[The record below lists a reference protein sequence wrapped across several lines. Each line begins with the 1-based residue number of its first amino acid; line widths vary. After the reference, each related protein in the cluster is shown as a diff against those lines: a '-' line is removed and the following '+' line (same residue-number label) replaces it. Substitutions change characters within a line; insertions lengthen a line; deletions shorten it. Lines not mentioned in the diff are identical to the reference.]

1 MHDRHNRR
9 VAALRF
15 ATALIAG
22 GAIIFG
28 LWHFFQINE
37 STARMMMPPVE
48 VQ

>member
-15 ATALIAG
+15 ATVLVAG
-22 GAIIFG
+22 GAIIFL
-28 LWHFFQINE
+28 LWSFFQIDA